1 MKFFINNVLKSHNNY
16 DIGDYNVIW
25 YDDCKEI
32 TSKVDFNDFIF
43 CSIKDAHYFMMN
55 YEYFNFEY
63 YNLKV
68 SDFLAPMYD
77 YLVHDNS
84 YFKHVCQLG
93 TMEDFGKFI
102 KSNNSKVLTGQKFD
116 EDILKLCKN
125 ELPPDE
131 MMFLSDYKD
140 IKKEYRFWIK
150 FDEIVAYSSYS
161 WENGDFEEVPKE
173 AIKFVESFLD
183 KWSPHS
189 IYVVD
194 ICSVD
199 EMDFSGYHLRYKIVE
214 YNSFGTSGFYNVD
227 LKKLLNAI
235 YDLYK

>member
-1 MKFFINNVLKSHNNY
+1 MKFFINNLLKSHDNY
-16 DIGDYNVIW
+16 STGNHEVIW
-25 YDDCKEI
+25 YDSHEEI
-32 TSKVDFNDFIF
+32 TSKVDYDDFIF
-43 CSIKDAHYFMMN
+43 CSIQDAHYFMKH
-55 YEYFNFEY
+55 YEYLNFDY
-63 YNLKV
+63 YNIKV

-77 YLVHDNS
+77 YLVHYNS
-84 YFKHVCQLG
+84 YFKQVCQLG

-116 EDILKLCKN
+116 GDILKLCKN

-150 FDEIVAYSSYS
+150 FDKIVAYSSYS
-161 WENGDFEEVPKE
+161 WENKDFEEVTEE

-189 IYVVD
+189 LYVVD

-199 EMDFSGYHLRYKIVE
+199 EMTFLGYHLRYKIVE

-227 LKKLLNAI
+227 LRLLLDTI